1 MRGRDIKR
9 YGYEWADL
17 WLINTHNGIKGKT
30 PPIDIN
36 DYPAVKQHLDRYWDK
51 ISKRDDKGVTPY
63 NLRNC
68 GYLDDFFKP
77 KIVYMEI
84 QTDNP
89 DAGYPF
95 PCYSYDESNSIVLNT
110 AYVLTSNNID
120 VRYILGVLN
129 SSTGKI
135 LTKLYVTQLQERQ
148 FRMLAQYVCRFPS
161 PLASQSVKN
170 DIIRLVEMRIKG
182 NLDSETAI
190 NDMVFS
196 LFGFSID
203 EINYIEN
210 RSN

>member
-1 MRGRDIKR
+1 
-9 YGYEWADL
+9 
-17 WLINTHNGIKGKT
+17 
-30 PPIDIN
+30 
-36 DYPAVKQHLDRYWDK
+36 
-51 ISKRDDKGVTPY
+51 
-63 NLRNC
+63 
-68 GYLDDFFKP
+68 
-77 KIVYMEI
+77 MEI

-148 FRMLAQYVCRFPS
+148 FRMLAQYVCRFPI

-170 DIIRLVEMRIKG
+170 DIIKLVEMRIKG